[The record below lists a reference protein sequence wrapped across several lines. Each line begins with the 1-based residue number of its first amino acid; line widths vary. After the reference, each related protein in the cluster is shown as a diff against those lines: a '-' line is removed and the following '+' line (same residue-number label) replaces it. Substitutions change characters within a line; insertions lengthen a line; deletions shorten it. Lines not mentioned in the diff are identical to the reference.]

1 VDEFLTLIIFFIVIG
16 VVERVLKAAQK
27 AKGERPTQRQTQ
39 PRDEGAIEGLPAS
52 LQDLIAEELGIN
64 LERKPRIEGPP
75 EPAPPA
81 TTRAAPAAH
90 PGRGAPPSAHPGRGA
105 PPSAHPGRG
114 APPSEHPS
122 RGQPP
127 AVHPAQSAPPVPVS
141 RERLVHYPGARREEP
156 ERGRERAGDRGAAIT
171 RARREVAAQ
180 RRRGP
185 ALVRRPLRE
194 PEQTPSLE
202 ERAMLERGEAVSL
215 EQPRRPE
222 DHKRFHDLYMVE
234 EAGPGVR
241 RRRGPLPD
249 RSDWSAAQKAIIWAE
264 ILGPPKGLG
273 D

>member
-1 VDEFLTLIIFFIVIG
+1 MDEFLTLIIFFIVIG

-27 AKGERPTQRQTQ
+27 AKGEQPTQRQEQ
-39 PRDEGAIEGLPAS
+39 VQDEGAIERLPAG
-52 LQDLIAEELGIN
+52 LQELIAEELGIN
-64 LERKPRIEGPP
+64 LERKPRIAGPG
-75 EPAPPA
+75 EPAPPSSA
-81 TTRAAPAAH
+81 RAAPVEH
-90 PGRGAPPSAHPGRGA
+90 PGRRPPST
-105 PPSAHPGRG
+105 
-114 APPSEHPS
+114 EHPS
-122 RGQPP
+122 RRPPP
-127 AVHPAQSAPPVPVS
+127 APHPAESAPVG
-141 RERLVHYPGARREEP
+141 RERVVYPSARREVP
-156 ERGRERAGDRGAAIT
+156 ETGRERAGDRGAAIT

-194 PEQTPSLE
+194 VEQPPSLE
-202 ERAMLERGEAVSL
+202 ERALLERGEAVSL

-249 RSDWSAAQKAIIWAE
+249 RWDWSAAQKAIIWAE
-264 ILGPPKGLG
+264 ILGPPKGLE